1 MKLNTITVVGKK
13 YFFNAKKLRFYMNI
27 KKTVDKMLRCDCN
40 GKIMPSCESEVVQ
53 NDEFLS
59 KLEKKLITL
68 SEKYGLGEVLF
79 MEKNPL
85 NDNSSNAFC
94 IRAPKTWTNQQI
106 FDVWGPISD
115 ESREFANAEG
125 VETLAEICSVIV
137 SDRY

>member
-1 MKLNTITVVGKK
+1 
-13 YFFNAKKLRFYMNI
+13 
-27 KKTVDKMLRCDCN
+27 
-40 GKIMPSCESEVVQ
+40 
-53 NDEFLS
+53 
-59 KLEKKLITL
+59 
-68 SEKYGLGEVLF
+68 

-85 NDNSSNAFC
+85 NDNSPNAFC

-106 FDVWGPISD
+106 FDVWGSISE

>member
-1 MKLNTITVVGKK
+1 M
-13 YFFNAKKLRFYMNI
+13 KKLRFYLNL
-27 KKTVDKMLRCDCN
+27 KTRVDTMIRNDCN
-40 GKIMPSCESEVVQ
+40 GKLMLSCESEIVQ

-79 MEKNPL
+79 IEKNPD
-85 NDNSSNAFC
+85 NYNSSNSFC

-106 FDVWGPISD
+106 FDVWDPIID
-115 ESREFANAEG
+115 EVYEFADAEG
-125 VETLAEICSVIV
+125 IESLIEKCAVIV